1 MSLRIVAPVFWRCFT
16 VAGGFFFVFVWA
28 GVLASA
34 RDLGQWGNQDPAT
47 RKWFNSLKSRIIPG
61 CHAAEMRMPIGL
73 IVSR

>member
-34 RDLGQWGNQDPAT
+34 RDLGSGAIRTPRPANGST
-47 RKWFNSLKSRIIPG
+47 
-61 CHAAEMRMPIGL
+61 A
-73 IVSR
+73 

>member
-34 RDLGQWGNQDPAT
+34 RDLGQWGNQDPAAVRT
-47 RKWFNSLKSRIIPG
+47 SSLA
-61 CHAAEMRMPIGL
+61 HA
-73 IVSR
+73 S